1 MYERKFPFNIYLLY
15 KIERDRRRVRVA
27 RWVLLTVLSEFCALL
42 THHAGQRAM
51 KAYASLQS
59 VIDRESASC

>member
-15 KIERDRRRVRVA
+15 KIERDRRRGRVA
-27 RWVLLTVLSEFCALL
+27 RWVLLTVLSECCAPL
-42 THHAGQRAM
+42 THHTGQRVM
-51 KAYASLQS
+51 KACASLQS